1 MIACDNAIGS
11 VDSASLAICGN
22 LPDAESMLRIP
33 EHLVEGDSSKEAG
46 MARGSFE
53 GAALMLG

>member
-1 MIACDNAIGS
+1 MIVCDNAIDS

-33 EHLVEGDSSKEAG
+33 EHLVEEGSPKEAG
-46 MARGSFE
+46 MARRSFE
-53 GAALMLG
+53 GAGLMLG

>member
-1 MIACDNAIGS
+1 MIVCDNAIDS

-22 LPDAESMLRIP
+22 LPDAESMLRMP

-46 MARGSFE
+46 MARGLFE
-53 GAALMLG
+53 GAGVMLG